1 MCAAG
6 SISQYLPEKGR
17 MYLTFMIVAGIG
29 VLLSALSAITAL
41 VRSIAERR
49 NQGMQKKAGFRTRR

>member
-1 MCAAG
+1 
-6 SISQYLPEKGR
+6 

-29 VLLSALSAITAL
+29 VLLAALSAITAL

-49 NQGMQKKAGFRTRR
+49 SQGIQKNAGLRARR

>member
-1 MCAAG
+1 
-6 SISQYLPEKGR
+6 
-17 MYLTFMIVAGIG
+17 MYLMFMIIAGIG
-29 VLLSALSAITAL
+29 VLLAALSAITAL

>member
-1 MCAAG
+1 
-6 SISQYLPEKGR
+6 

-29 VLLSALSAITAL
+29 VLLAALSAITAL

-49 NQGMQKKAGFRTRR
+49 NQGMQKNTGLRTKR